1 MSGFIEG
8 ENRHQSTLFPESLD
22 EYVGEDN
29 PVRVVDVFVDSL
41 DLTGMGFDI
50 EAKALG
56 RPRYHPEMML
66 KLYIYGYLNKVQSS
80 RRLERESQRNI
91 ELMWLLKRLR
101 PDFKTIADFRKD
113 NSKAIRSVCK
123 QFVLLCRKLDLLT
136 DNLVAIDGSKFKAVN
151 NRDNNFTKAKVER
164 RLKMVDESISRYL
177 EQIEQ
182 ADRDHSR
189 HQQTKT
195 EHLKEKI
202 EVLREET
209 QRLKAIE
216 VRLENEPDGQISL
229 VDPDARSMKTRGTG
243 IVGYNAQTAVDATNH
258 LIVAFDVTNNGN
270 DRSQL
275 YPMACAA
282 REAMAAD
289 SLNVLADRG
298 YFSGNQLLACTEDGI
313 TVTVPTSNTS
323 ASPGKG
329 QYDKRYFKYVA
340 EDDEYE
346 CPAGERLIWRMRTEE
361 RGLEIDRYWHSGCAD
376 CPLKQSCTTGP
387 ERRITRW
394 AHEEIVEEM
403 QDRLDSDPAYMRTRR
418 QTVEHPFGTIKSW
431 MGATHFLMK
440 GLTNVNT
447 EMSLHVLAYNMK
459 RVMSIMGPQALIA
472 VVAR

>member
-41 DLTGMGFDI
+41 DLAEMGFDI
-50 EAKALG
+50 VGKDLG
-56 RPRYHPEMML
+56 RPGYHPETML

-80 RRLERESQRNI
+80 RRLERESRRNV
-91 ELMWLLKRLR
+91 ELMWLLRRLS
-101 PDFKTIADFRKD
+101 PDFKTIADFRK
-113 NSKAIRSVCK
+113 NNPKAIRSVCK

-136 DNLVAIDGSKFKAVN
+136 DNLVAIDSSKFKAVN
-151 NRDNNFTKAKVER
+151 NRDNNFTKGKLER
-164 RLKMVDESISRYL
+164 RLKMVDESIRRYL
-177 EQIEQ
+177 EQIEH

-189 HQQTKT
+189 HSQTKI
-195 EHLKEKI
+195 EHLKEKL

-209 QRLKAIE
+209 QRLEDIE
-216 VRLENEPDGQISL
+216 VRLQSQPDGQLSL
-229 VDPDARSMKTRGTG
+229 VDPDTRSMKTRGTG

-258 LIVAFDVTNNGN
+258 LIVAFDVTNNGS

-282 REAMAAD
+282 QEAMAAD
-289 SLNVLADRG
+289 SLNVVADRG
-298 YFSGNQLLACTEDGI
+298 YFSGNQLLACVVDGI
-313 TVTVPTSNTS
+313 TVTVPSTNTS

-329 QYDKRYFKYVA
+329 QYNKRHFKYIP

-346 CPAGERLIWRMRTEE
+346 CPAGERLIWRQRTEE
-361 RGLEIDRYWHSGCAD
+361 RGLELDRYWFTGCAE

-394 AHEEIVEEM
+394 AHEELVEEM
-403 QDRLDSDPAYMRTRR
+403 QDRLDSDPAYMRVRR
-418 QTVEHPFGTIKSW
+418 QTVEHPFCTIKSW

-447 EMSLHVLAYNMK
+447 EMSLHTLAYNIK
-459 RVMSIMGPQALIA
+459 RVMSIIGPQALIA
-472 VVAR
+472 ALDG